1 MVWFRKP
8 KYTTIKPQRR
18 RDQREAP
25 LWVKCEDC
33 GELIY
38 KREWEENLY
47 VCPKCN
53 YHARLSAKQRIA
65 LLIDEGTFV
74 EYDSE
79 ITSTDFLKFE
89 DSKKYS
95 ERLEIAK
102 AKTGL
107 NDAVI
112 SGEGEIGGK
121 RVVIC
126 VLDFGFMGGSMGS
139 VVGEK
144 ITRAIEHSIE
154 KRIPLVI
161 VSCSGGARMQEG
173 VASLM
178 QMAKTSAAIAK
189 HNEKGLLY
197 ISVLTNPTTG
207 GVIASFA
214 SLGDFI
220 IAESR
225 ALIGFAGPRV
235 IEQTIQQKLPDGFQ
249 RAEFLLQHG
258 LVDEVVDRRNLKEKL
273 TQILS
278 LLS

>member
-8 KYTTIKPQRR
+8 KYTTIKPKRR
-18 RDQREAP
+18 RDQREEP

-79 ITSTDFLKFE
+79 LTSSDFLKFE

-95 ERLEIAK
+95 ERLESAK

-121 RVVIC
+121 RIVIC
-126 VLDFGFMGGSMGS
+126 ALDFEFMGGSMGS
-139 VVGEK
+139 AVGEK
-144 ITRAIEHSIE
+144 ITRAVEHSIE
-154 KRIPLVI
+154 RRIPLVI
-161 VSCSGGARMQEG
+161 ISCSGGARMQEG

-189 HNEKGLLY
+189 HNEEGLLY
-197 ISVLTNPTTG
+197 ISVLTHPTTG

-273 TQILS
+273 IQILS